1 MTFAA
6 GEIADRAAAF
16 QLEFCD
22 VNTEIARPHP
32 LHALEQLS

>member
-6 GEIADRAAAF
+6 GEIEHRAVAF
-16 QLEFCD
+16 QPEFRD